1 MRRGCVFTAD
11 DIIMK
16 NLKTVLEENKDKYIE
31 QLKNLVAIDT
41 HDLGHGIAG
50 GLEKEGQDY
59 MIRLF
64 EEMGAEVKK
73 DPMKERDIEACYHKY
88 NEGNLGH
95 NQTDRYNVYARFP
108 GKAGGRSLMFNGHI
122 DVMPADETDE
132 WTNPPFEPTIRD
144 GKMYGRGTADMKGGL
159 MASVMAVQLL
169 KDAGA
174 ELPGDVLITSVC
186 DEEGGG
192 NGSMQAI
199 MSGERADGVVVGEPT
214 SDEMILAHMG
224 FIFFRVEFEGKSC
237 HSGGKRNGVSAI
249 DKAVKVM
256 NALNEKEHE
265 WLLTYKHPLLPAP
278 NLNVGVIRG
287 GNAGSTVAG
296 DCMFETCV
304 HYLPRLMSHDQ
315 VVCEFMDVIHRVTR
329 SDPWLE
335 EHPPKVTIY
344 QAGGGFEMEEADPF
358 VESFKRAYRAAR
370 GKDVKVVGSPAGCD
384 SRLWKNIA
392 GCPTI
397 QFGPGNLSE
406 CHGIDE
412 WISIESYLQSILIYA
427 ELILDFC
434 GSSKQ

>member
-1 MRRGCVFTAD
+1 
-11 DIIMK
+11 MK
-16 NLKTVLEENKDKYIE
+16 NLKNVLEENKDKYIE

-108 GKAGGRSLMFNGHI
+108 GKTGGRSLMFNGHI

-304 HYLPRLMSHDQ
+304 HYLPRLMSDDQ
-315 VVCEFMDVIHRVTR
+315 VVCEFMDVIHRVTK

-335 EHPPKVTIY
+335 AHPPKVTIY

>member
-1 MRRGCVFTAD
+1 
-11 DIIMK
+11 MK

-315 VVCEFMDVIHRVTR
+315 VVCEFMDVIHRVTK

-358 VESFKRAYRAAR
+358 VESFKRAYKAAR

-412 WISIESYLQSILIYA
+412 WISIDSYLQSILIYA

>member
-1 MRRGCVFTAD
+1 
-11 DIIMK
+11 MK
-16 NLKTVLEENKDKYIE
+16 NLKNVLEENKDKYIE

-199 MSGERADGVVVGEPT
+199 ISGERADGVVVCEPT
-214 SDEMILAHMG
+214 SDEMILANMG
-224 FIFFRVEFEGKSC
+224 FIFFRV
-237 HSGGKRNGVSAI
+237 
-249 DKAVKVM
+249 
-256 NALNEKEHE
+256 
-265 WLLTYKHPLLPAP
+265 
-278 NLNVGVIRG
+278 
-287 GNAGSTVAG
+287 
-296 DCMFETCV
+296 
-304 HYLPRLMSHDQ
+304 
-315 VVCEFMDVIHRVTR
+315 
-329 SDPWLE
+329 
-335 EHPPKVTIY
+335 
-344 QAGGGFEMEEADPF
+344 
-358 VESFKRAYRAAR
+358 
-370 GKDVKVVGSPAGCD
+370 
-384 SRLWKNIA
+384 
-392 GCPTI
+392 
-397 QFGPGNLSE
+397 
-406 CHGIDE
+406 
-412 WISIESYLQSILIYA
+412 
-427 ELILDFC
+427 
-434 GSSKQ
+434 

>member
-1 MRRGCVFTAD
+1 
-11 DIIMK
+11 MK
-16 NLKTVLEENKDKYIE
+16 NLKNVLEENKDKYIE

-108 GKAGGRSLMFNGHI
+108 GKTGGRSLMFNGHI

-315 VVCEFMDVIHRVTR
+315 VVCEFMDVIHRVTK

-335 EHPPKVTIY
+335 AHPPKVTIY

>member
-1 MRRGCVFTAD
+1 
-11 DIIMK
+11 MK

-132 WTNPPFEPTIRD
+132 WTNPPFEPTTRD

-249 DKAVKVM
+249 DKAIKVI

-315 VVCEFMDVIHRVTR
+315 VVCEFMDVIHRVTK

-335 EHPPKVTIY
+335 AHPPKVTIY

>member
-1 MRRGCVFTAD
+1 
-11 DIIMK
+11 MK

-315 VVCEFMDVIHRVTR
+315 VVCEFMDVIHRVTK

-358 VESFKRAYRAAR
+358 VESFKRAYKAAR

-412 WISIESYLQSILIYA
+412 WISIDSYLQSILIYA

-434 GSSKQ
+434 GSSRQ

>member
-1 MRRGCVFTAD
+1 
-11 DIIMK
+11 MK

-315 VVCEFMDVIHRVTR
+315 VVCEFMDVIHRVTK

-358 VESFKRAYRAAR
+358 VESFKRAYKAAR

-434 GSSKQ
+434 GSSRQ

>member
-1 MRRGCVFTAD
+1 
-11 DIIMK
+11 MK

-315 VVCEFMDVIHRVTR
+315 VVCEFMDVIHRVTK

-335 EHPPKVTIY
+335 AHPPKVTIY

-434 GSSKQ
+434 GSSRQ

>member
-1 MRRGCVFTAD
+1 
-11 DIIMK
+11 MK

-31 QLKNLVAIDT
+31 QLKNLAAIDT

-59 MIRLF
+59 MIRLL

-315 VVCEFMDVIHRVTR
+315 VVCEFMDVIHRVTK

-335 EHPPKVTIY
+335 AHPPKVTIY

>member
-1 MRRGCVFTAD
+1 
-11 DIIMK
+11 MK
-16 NLKTVLEENKDKYIE
+16 NLKNVLEENKDKYIE

-335 EHPPKVTIY
+335 AHPPKVTIY

>member
-1 MRRGCVFTAD
+1 
-11 DIIMK
+11 MK
-16 NLKTVLEENKDKYIE
+16 NLKNVLEENKDKYIE

-304 HYLPRLMSHDQ
+304 HYLPGLMSHDQ

-335 EHPPKVTIY
+335 AHPPKVTIY

-358 VESFKRAYRAAR
+358 VESFKRAYKAAR

-412 WISIESYLQSILIYA
+412 WISIDSYLQSILIYA

-434 GSSKQ
+434 GGSRQ

>member
-1 MRRGCVFTAD
+1 
-11 DIIMK
+11 MK

-249 DKAVKVM
+249 DKAIKVI

-315 VVCEFMDVIHRVTR
+315 VVCEFMDVIHRVTK

-335 EHPPKVTIY
+335 AHPPKVTIY

-434 GSSKQ
+434 GSSRQ